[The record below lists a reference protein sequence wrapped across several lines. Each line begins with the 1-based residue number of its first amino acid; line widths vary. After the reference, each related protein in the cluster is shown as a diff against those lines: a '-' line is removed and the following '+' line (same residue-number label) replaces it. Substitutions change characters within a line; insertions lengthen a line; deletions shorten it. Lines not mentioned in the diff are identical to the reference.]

1 MKKLFPGSKLG
12 QPDNKLKKK
21 KKKVQI
27 NHKSCQTTNIQQP
40 TFLPYYS

>member
-12 QPDNKLKKK
+12 QPDNKLQ

-27 NHKSCQTTNIQQP
+27 DYKSCQTTNIQQP
-40 TFLPYYS
+40 TFLPYHS